1 MGTHPIFESDF
12 DCLTDLREKKNEN
25 LTKMAEFNDDQ
36 IAEFRE
42 AFQLFDRSGDE
53 RIKMGQAGD
62 VFRALGQNPTNKDVL
77 KVLNNPTPEE
87 LTSKSLTFDEF
98 LPMFADISK
107 QQDPGS
113 YEDFVEG
120 LRVFDKEGNGT
131 VNSAELRHV
140 LGTLGEKLTEEEIDQ
155 LLQGHEDNNG
165 QVNYC
170 SSIHF
175 CFNSFTLKEKKSRYF
190 ALAN

>member
-12 DCLTDLREKKNEN
+12 DCLTDSLPLNR
-25 LTKMAEFNDDQ
+25 KMTDFTEDQ

-53 RIKMGQAGD
+53 RIKLSQAGD
-62 VFRALGQNPTNKDVL
+62 VFRALGQNPTNKDVM
-77 KVLNNPTPEE
+77 KVLNNPNPDEMN
-87 LTSKSLTFDEF
+87 SKSLNFDEF
-98 LPMFADISK
+98 LPMLATISK

-140 LGTLGEKLTEEEIDQ
+140 LGTLGEKLSEEEIDQ
-155 LLQGHEDNNG
+155 LLTGHEDNNG
-165 QVNYC
+165 QINYEEFIKVIL
-170 SSIHF
+170 SVV
-175 CFNSFTLKEKKSRYF
+175 
-190 ALAN
+190 

>member
-1 MGTHPIFESDF
+1 
-12 DCLTDLREKKNEN
+12 
-25 LTKMAEFNDDQ
+25 MAEFNDDQ

-87 LTSKSLTFDEF
+87 LTSKQL
-98 LPMFADISK
+98 
-107 QQDPGS
+107 DPGS

-165 QVNYC
+165 QINYEEFIKVIL
-170 SSIHF
+170 SVS
-175 CFNSFTLKEKKSRYF
+175 
-190 ALAN
+190 